1 MIMIRLLL
9 VLLLCSCC
17 YCFKSISK
25 PILTQTKI
33 LMEEINNY
41 DNINKDKSS
50 TEDIVDEFCQATNSF
65 FKSLTIPSFRRYAEL
80 VDMKRD
86 QSFFDKVISPPQ
98 NPGLPRPVTFTIV
111 ASVPSLL
118 GWYGWYKFCVEEEL
132 FQDELK
138 RKGKVSGCGG
148 YGTLLPFV
156 FLFLIGGMTSIVPFV
171 NQVSGPCFEA
181 GGLWI
186 LLGQVHL
193 YRRVNELCVE
203 VGEEEPLH
211 PWWAL
216 LPPPLDVVVG
226 LRQVHFLAKYWANI
240 RKEDFEKDVFADN
253 LFPFISSPRFTLQ
266 EFALEPKRWF
276 WFTKDAKNI
285 EI

>member
-1 MIMIRLLL
+1 MLFAL
-9 VLLLCSCC
+9 
-17 YCFKSISK
+17 
-25 PILTQTKI
+25 I
-33 LMEEINNY
+33 LMSTSVSAFTATSRRLKTVHPSFCTS
-41 DNINKDKSS
+41 KDKTS
-50 TEDIVDEFCQATNSF
+50 TEDVVDKFCQTTNNF
-65 FKSLTIPSFRRYAEL
+65 FKYLTISSFRNYAEV
-80 VDMKRD
+80 VDMKKE

-98 NPGLPRPVTFTIV
+98 NPGLPRPVTFTIA
-111 ASVPSLL
+111 ASVPTLL

-156 FLFLIGGMTSIVPFV
+156 FLFLIGGMTSVLPVV
-171 NQVSGPCFEA
+171 NEVSGSCFEA

-186 LLGQVHL
+186 LLGQVNL

-203 VGEEEPLH
+203 VGDEEPLH

-226 LRQVHFLAKYWANI
+226 LRQVHFLAKYWAKI
-240 RKEDFEKDVFADN
+240 REEDFDKDIFADN
-253 LFPFISSPRFTLQ
+253 LFPFISSPRFSLQ
-266 EFALEPKRWF
+266 QFILEPKRWF

-285 EI
+285 EF